1 MRFPPLDVVE
11 TWPKPNYID
20 PDRRGHASLI
30 VQCMLVFLATVI
42 VSIRLYARVAITK
55 ARVGIDDVIIIIS
68 LIFAIGLSG
77 SVILAIRQYGWDVHI
92 WDLPPKDTI
101 TSRKI
106 SWVAMLLYTTTVC
119 LTKASILIFYQRII
133 VSKFDKIVTKCTLV
147 FVIVYYAATFL
158 VLFLQCRPFQH
169 YWEILI
175 PAAAGTCVDES
186 IHLITTA
193 TLNLLLDIVV
203 FLIPLRSLIALKI
216 RATQKIHLIS
226 LFSAGLI
233 VIAAAAVRLAYTIIV
248 TLHTYD
254 VPWYGYITWLWASVE
269 VHVSIICACVPS
281 CRAFFVAWSKTFSKG
296 GSNIATSPS
305 GAVKS
310 YKNDI
315 EGEADSVRL
324 TGKTMGMDRC
334 IGVDTV
340 VLAQSRPRVVTSGI
354 TIETKV
360 FQYEHYTSPR
370 LPSLPKIEGCG
381 SSGRPN

>member
-30 VQCMLVFLATVI
+30 VQCILVFLATVI

-133 VSKFDKIVTKCTLV
+133 VSK
-147 FVIVYYAATFL
+147 
-158 VLFLQCRPFQH
+158 PFQH

-175 PAAAGTCVDES
+175 PAAAGTCIDES

-233 VIAAAAVRLAYTIIV
+233 VISAAAVRLAYTIIV

-305 GAVKS
+305 GAIKS

-324 TGKTMGMDRC
+324 TGAEEEDKQHRTRTNAATRPADAATGTTASKPGAISTTRRKVMERGAS
-334 IGVDTV
+334 GADT
-340 VLAQSRPRVVTSGI
+340 L
-354 TIETKV
+354 ET
-360 FQYEHYTSPR
+360 
-370 LPSLPKIEGCG
+370 
-381 SSGRPN
+381 N